1 MTTPSP
7 VSALTRAGRF
17 LGRNPMIPL
26 IILLFGL
33 VLMLEVLRP
42 GIVNERWIAN
52 TIKFA
57 IPLAMLAACQT
68 LTMLTGG
75 IDLSAG
81 VVATIAA
88 FVVATQAPQVGVPLA
103 LVIALV
109 PALLIGVLNGIGVAF
124 FRVHPLIITL
134 GTGLVGTGVLQVYQ
148 RLVIASGSVVPD
160 ALGWLGTGRTW
171 GLPNALILF
180 VPFAVLLILAQR
192 RTGFGR
198 LLFALGSNA
207 NAARLSGVRDW
218 QVYLA
223 LYTLSALIAG
233 VTGLLYLGLI
243 KAPSLSLA
251 NPLLLPSVAAAVIGG
266 TSIFG
271 GRGGYG
277 GTILGALILT
287 VLGTM
292 LTLLQMP
299 EGARRILFGAIIL
312 AVTAVYIA
320 PDRVE
325 LKSGKRE
332 FATWPVGASRRSAS
346 ITCTWAT
353 CLGWCRTIPTPRS
366 PGYSIPIA
374 RGWPARSTPSPSP
387 RIGSSPISTPA

>member
-1 MTTPSP
+1 MTATPEI
-7 VSALTRAGRF
+7 SALTRLSRF

-26 IILLFGL
+26 IVLLLGL
-33 VLMLEVLRP
+33 VVALEILRP

-52 TIKFA
+52 TVKFA

-75 IDLSAG
+75 IDLSAAI
-81 VVATIAA
+81 VATIVA
-88 FVVATQAPQVGVPLA
+88 FVMATQVPQLGVPLA
-103 LVIALV
+103 IAVSLV
-109 PALLIGVLNGIGVAF
+109 PALLIGLLNGVGVAF
-124 FRVHPLIITL
+124 FQVHPLIMTM

-148 RLVIASGSVVPD
+148 RFVIASGSVVPD

-171 GLPNALILF
+171 GFPNALVLF
-180 VPFAVLLILAQR
+180 IPFAIVVILGQR

-198 LLFALGSNA
+198 LLYALGA
-207 NAARLSGVRDW
+207 NEKAARLSGVRAW

-223 LYTLSALIAG
+223 LYMLSGLIAG
-233 VTGLLYLGLI
+233 VTGLLYVGLI
-243 KAPSLSLA
+243 KAPSLSLV
-251 NPLLLPSVAAAVIGG
+251 NPLMLPSVAAAVVGG

-312 AVTAVYIA
+312 AVTAIYV
-320 PDRVE
+320 RLTE
-325 LKSGKRE
+325 
-332 FATWPVGASRRSAS
+332 TN
-346 ITCTWAT
+346 
-353 CLGWCRTIPTPRS
+353 
-366 PGYSIPIA
+366 
-374 RGWPARSTPSPSP
+374 
-387 RIGSSPISTPA
+387 